1 MTDRPDSTDRPALD
15 RVALTE
21 LAGTGPWTTIR
32 VRDEVGSTNAEITEL
47 ARHGGE
53 EGVVVTAESQ
63 SAGRGRADRG
73 WVSPPRAG
81 IAVSMLLRPRV
92 SPARWSWLP
101 LLAGVALAET
111 VTEVS
116 GVQAALKW
124 PNDLLVSQPPDGEPR
139 KAAGILAEVAAGAVA
154 LGIGLN
160 VTLTDRELPRPDTT
174 SLQLAGASTV
184 DRTLLLTGLLTR
196 LGRRYQAWL
205 SADGDPVAGRLRRD
219 YLTWCHTIGQDV
231 RVMLPDDHELT
242 GTAVDIDGD
251 GRLCVDTARGRIA
264 VAAGDVHHVRL
275 HKIENG
281 KTTRR

>member
-1 MTDRPDSTDRPALD
+1 MIDRPDSTDRPGLD

-21 LAGTGPWTTIR
+21 LAGTGPWTAIE

-47 ARHGGE
+47 ARRGVD
-53 EGVVVTAESQ
+53 EGAVITAESQ

-101 LLAGVALAET
+101 LLAGVSLAET

-116 GVQAALKW
+116 GVRAALKW
-124 PNDLLVSQPPDGEPR
+124 PNDLLVSQPPHGEPR
-139 KAAGILAEVAAGAVA
+139 KTAGILAEVAAGAVA

-160 VTLTDRELPRPDTT
+160 VTLTKEELPRPDTT
-174 SLQLAGASTV
+174 SLQLAEASTV

-196 LGRRYQAWL
+196 LGRRYQAWV
-205 SADGDPVAGRLRRD
+205 AVDGDPIASRLRRD

-231 RVMLPDDHELT
+231 RVMLPDGGEPT
-242 GTAVDIDGD
+242 GTATDIDRD
-251 GRLCVDTARGRIA
+251 GRLCVDTTDGRIA

-275 HKIENG
+275 RKIENVR
-281 KTTRR
+281 TTRH